1 MGLKYTIYKLA
12 KDFEINHYKPFM
24 KNFKIF
30 KLYKESLENY
40 EALKSYVDVSTMKK
54 ATGKLREIQLKF
66 LDFALTIQ
74 ELLNTELDIK
84 PILGFGN
91 LLGAV
96 RHGGFIPW
104 DDDFDFVLMREDFE
118 KVASYMAQNGLYYTA
133 KKGKEVDK
141 ILRDNPNKLVV
152 IHNYDMLCFFKGTC
166 SGDCVQIDF
175 FPMDFYRDDMSFE
188 DLKQYTLNLKE
199 EMFYINS
206 FEGWFDF
213 IRKELKT
220 SKYLTNKSNKI
231 FWGIDS
237 MTLYETVLRFNIATN
252 FFSYDDIFPLVKLP
266 YENTEFWAP
275 RNYEKVLNEM
285 FGSNW
290 MEIPASVLTK
300 HGRGR

>member
-1 MGLKYTIYKLA
+1 MKFKYLLYKYA
-12 KDFEINHYKPFM
+12 KKLEVDYYKPFI
-24 KNFKIF
+24 KKFKIN

-40 EALKSYVDVSTMKK
+40 EALKSYIDVSKMKK
-54 ATGKLREIQLKF
+54 ATGKLREVQLQF
-66 LDFALTIQ
+66 LDFALEIQ
-74 ELLNTELDIK
+74 NLLKKDLEIT

-104 DDDFDFVLMREDFE
+104 DDDFDFLLMREDFE
-118 KVASYMAQNGLYYTA
+118 KLVSYMIQKGLYFTA

-141 ILRDNPNKLVV
+141 ILRDNPNKLIAV
-152 IHNYDMLCFFKGTC
+152 HNYDMLCIFKGT
-166 SGDCVQIDF
+166 STEDCVQIDF
-175 FPMDFYRDDMSFE
+175 FPMDFYKESLPFKELR
-188 DLKQYTLNLKE
+188 QYASYLKE

-206 FEGWFDF
+206 FKGWFDF